1 MTSVLKVD
9 NIQNSSGTSAVS
21 IDSSGRISTPARPAF
36 SVHGSAS
43 TWFSLTT
50 ASTWQTITGFDTE
63 RYDIGGNYNTST
75 AEFTVP
81 VDGIYMLT
89 LRGWLEG
96 TVDSANYLRIAKDG
110 VSLVEGGENG
120 NNNDDHTIQLTTIV
134 QLDSGDVIVPQAYRS
149 VIHATNDVY
158 LGTNYAEFSGFLVG

>member
-1 MTSVLKVD
+1 MASILKVD
-9 NIQNSSGTSAVS
+9 TIQAPNGTTAAT
-21 IDSSGRISTPARPAF
+21 IDTSGRIFTPARPAF
-36 SVHGSAS
+36 SVHGNAS

-50 ASTWQTITGFDTE
+50 ANTWQTITGFDTE
-63 RYDIGGNYNTST
+63 RYDIGSNYNTST

-96 TVDSANYLRIAKDG
+96 SADSANYLRIAKDG

-158 LGTNYAEFSGFLVG
+158 LGINYSEFSGFLVG